1 MDTPQETTN
10 LSDNQE
16 QNGKNARKW
25 FFPRQLRS
33 RQYLLAVGLFTF
45 AGVVGGYAYY
55 ALVGC
60 KTGGCAITSS
70 PVMSVIWGGLLGYLV
85 PDYFFKKEA

>member
-1 MDTPQETTN
+1 MDTQQETKE
-10 LSDNQE
+10 LSDNKSG
-16 QNGKNARKW
+16 NGQTKRRW
-25 FFPRQLRS
+25 FSPRQLRPGH
-33 RQYLLAVGLFTF
+33 YLMAVGLFTL

-70 PVMSVIWGGLLGYLV
+70 PVMSVIWGGLLGYLL
-85 PDYFFKKEA
+85 PDYFFKKEE

>member
-1 MDTPQETTN
+1 M
-10 LSDNQE
+10 
-16 QNGKNARKW
+16 
-25 FFPRQLRS
+25 
-33 RQYLLAVGLFTF
+33 AVGLFTL

-70 PVMSVIWGGLLGYLV
+70 PVMSVIWGGLLGYLL
-85 PDYFFKKEA
+85 PDYFFKKEE